1 MIEEIV
7 VPLDGSDFSTRAL
20 PVGAALSAAADARL
34 RVVGIAHADGE
45 LAWTFDKVH
54 DAVDRAGFHG
64 IDVEVRVDPRPVEVL
79 LGIGAAA
86 GTVLCLATHDRP
98 DAPAKALHAVGSLV
112 LERTERPVV
121 VVGPWASVESLGT
134 DVVVAVDGVSDPEPL
149 VAVAAAWATQLG
161 SGLRIVTVYEPVLPD
176 LDHPHHYT
184 RVHGPPGEPDDYVKS
199 VRELVAEFPFAV
211 DAVAIADPVGV
222 AAGLEQH
229 LTDVPARMLVL
240 GGRRPGP
247 PKPSGG
253 IARHLLRNLT
263 LPVLVVNL

>member
-1 MIEEIV
+1 MQQSGMRRRG
-7 VPLDGSDFSTRAL
+7 PNSSC
-20 PVGAALSAAADARL
+20 
-34 RVVGIAHADGE
+34 
-45 LAWTFDKVH
+45 
-54 DAVDRAGFHG
+54 AGFHG

-98 DAPAKALHAVGSLV
+98 DGPAKALHAVGSLV

-134 DVVVAVDGVSDPEPL
+134 DVVVPVDGVSDPDSWP
-149 VAVAAAWATQLG
+149 
-161 SGLRIVTVYEPVLPD
+161 SR
-176 LDHPHHYT
+176 
-184 RVHGPPGEPDDYVKS
+184 PPGPHSSGAVS
-199 VRELVAEFPFAV
+199 GSSRCTSRFCPTSTIPITTPGFTVRPANRTTTWNRSASSWREFPFAV

-229 LTDVPARMLVL
+229 LTDVPARLPVL

-247 PKPSGG
+247 PNRPAASRGTCSGTSPCPSSSS
-253 IARHLLRNLT
+253 T
-263 LPVLVVNL
+263 